1 MSRPVLVF
9 DIESIPDIG
18 GLRALRGAPPESSD
32 AEVYAAWLQERKDRG
47 QSDFTP
53 LRWQRVLAFSCVFLN
68 TEGNRVHSFVDR
80 DDASEM
86 AGLTEAEYEQEIATV
101 KETLIGLARAE
112 PHCDEYLKAL
122 G

>member
-18 GLRALRGAPPESSD
+18 GPRAAPPESSD
-32 AEVYAAWLQERKDRG
+32 AEVYAAWLQERKDRD

-53 LRWQRVLAFSCVFLN
+53 LRRQRVLAISCVFRN
-68 TEGNRVHSFVDR
+68 AEGIRVHSFVDR
-80 DDASEM
+80 DDASEV
-86 AGLTEAEYEQEIATV
+86 AGLTEAEYEQEIAMV
-101 KETLIGLARAE
+101 KETLAGLARAE
-112 PHCDEYLKAL
+112 PHWDEYLKAL